1 MPLASAMFRL
11 AGDEVEL
18 EEFELQPAPQAQG
31 VVHAWV
37 AQKLLECNEI
47 KSFVVNRGAMAARD
61 RFAAAVRAAV
71 QIRRCQST
79 ASRPVRALTASFF
92 RDRRALKQKTF
103 PRINRLCAK
112 RTWWPVVEQWS
123 SNIWEKQKQR

>member
-1 MPLASAMFRL
+1 MLLQHPSISSTVTV
-11 AGDEVEL
+11 GDDIIADRVS
-18 EEFELQPAPQAQG
+18 

-47 KSFVVNRGAMAARD
+47 KSFLVNRGAMAAGD
-61 RFAAAVRAAV
+61 RFAAAVCAAV

-92 RDRRALKQKTF
+92 RVRRALKQKTF
-103 PRINRLCAK
+103 PCINRLCAK

-123 SNIWEKQKQR
+123 SDIWEKQKQR